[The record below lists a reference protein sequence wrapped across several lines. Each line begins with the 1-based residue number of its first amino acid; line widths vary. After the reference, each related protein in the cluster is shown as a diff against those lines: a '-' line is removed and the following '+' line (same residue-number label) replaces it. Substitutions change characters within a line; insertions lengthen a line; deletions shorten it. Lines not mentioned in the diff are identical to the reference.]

1 MPDDSDAT
9 VSRRLRLLGGWWLL
23 VDGAPVAMGGREQR
37 LTALLALT
45 GQRARA
51 QVAGILWP
59 DSTDARALASLRR
72 AVLEAQRRSPGL
84 LLVDRTSIA
93 LAPDVVVDIDDLR
106 AAVSRAGT
114 EADPGLLAAL
124 VGEELLPGWY
134 DEWVTPERER
144 LQQQRVRALEQVAR
158 QALARGEHALA
169 VEAAHAAV
177 AIEPLLESAS
187 ELAIRAHVA
196 RGDRGG
202 AVREL
207 DRYRVVVKDELGVVP
222 SPALEALVGSVPAR
236 VAPAPVPAGPPA
248 EQTTL
253 PPAAPVRVPRQR
265 SVPVANV
272 VEPDLAPPLPRP
284 EPPESPTPVVR
295 GVVVRL
301 AVGAALVLA
310 ASLAVAGVGPE
321 SGGGARTP
329 SDLAIEGPAAAD
341 VPEDVRRVVVR
352 TGRAADGAA
361 AFVVKATRLP
371 ARVRLEVVGP
381 EGLNLVRSVVVR
393 GRDGRR
399 LVVDGLEAGTYAW
412 TATSPSADPVVG
424 QVRVAQPPTR
434 VATAGDQE
442 DRGPTPSAESAPTSP
457 APVSPTPVSVVATPT
472 PAPTSTPTPTQHPSP
487 THQPS
492 ATSPPSP
499 TSEPTDPGTTDPDP
513 VG

>member
-72 AVLEAQRRSPGL
+72 AVLQAQRRSPGL

-93 LAPDVVVDIDDLR
+93 LAPDVVVDIDALR

-114 EADPGLLAAL
+114 EVDPGVLAAL

-187 ELAIRAHVA
+187 ELAIRAHLA

-236 VAPAPVPAGPPA
+236 VAPAPVPPGPPA
-248 EQTTL
+248 EQMTVPL
-253 PPAAPVRVPRQR
+253 AAPVRVPRQR
-265 SVPVANV
+265 SVTVADV

-284 EPPESPTPVVR
+284 EPPDAPTPQVR

-301 AVGAALVLA
+301 CAGAALVLA
-310 ASLAVAGVGPE
+310 ASLVVAGVGPE
-321 SGGGARTP
+321 SGGGTRTP
-329 SDLAIEGPAAAD
+329 SDLAIEGPAAD
-341 VPEDVRRVVVR
+341 VPQDVRRVVVR
-352 TGRAADGAA
+352 NGRAADGTA
-361 AFVVKATRLP
+361 AFVVRATRLP

-381 EGLNLVRSVVVR
+381 EGFSLVRSVVVR
-393 GRDGRR
+393 GRDGNR

-412 TATSPSADPVVG
+412 TATSPTADPVAG
-424 QVRVAQPPTR
+424 QVRVAQPPSR

-442 DRGPTPSAESAPTSP
+442 DRGPASPAESAPTSP
-457 APVSPTPVSVVATPT
+457 AQVSPAPVLVAVATPT

-492 ATSPPSP
+492 ATPRPSP